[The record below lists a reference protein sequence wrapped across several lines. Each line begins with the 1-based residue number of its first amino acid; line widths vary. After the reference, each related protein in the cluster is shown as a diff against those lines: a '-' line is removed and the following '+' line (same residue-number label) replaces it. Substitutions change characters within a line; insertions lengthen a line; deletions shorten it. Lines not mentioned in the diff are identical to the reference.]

1 MFRNR
6 LFLVPYPFV
15 SSYRHCTEDASGFR
29 ASWRGNPA
37 TPGFQ
42 ARVFALQKVDIA
54 FFSRFAMSSS
64 WFVNLSIC
72 QHCLFLIRV
81 TYSLYGLHVGRDVQ
95 TVGQFR
101 GFKPLVSIAERA
113 SVVAWKRSN
122 VCCAIPDVFGRES
135 FVSNGEVLR

>member
-1 MFRNR
+1 MLQGSALRGEAIPRRQDFKLEFLHFKR
-6 LFLVPYPFV
+6 LISPFFPG
-15 SSYRHCTEDASGFR
+15 SLCRHHG
-29 ASWRGNPA
+29 
-37 TPGFQ
+37 
-42 ARVFALQKVDIA
+42 
-54 FFSRFAMSSS
+54 
-64 WFVNLSIC
+64 LSIC